1 MPTIEEILK
10 LPEDEQVAIME
21 AIQEKLDD
29 FESDEKLSE
38 DHIAFIRERI
48 KSVEDSNQQE
58 YSWEQVKEQLKKR
71 WDTK

>member
-21 AIQEKLDD
+21 AIQEKLND

-48 KSVEDSNQQE
+48 KC
-58 YSWEQVKEQLKKR
+58 
-71 WDTK
+71 